1 MTNELENSVSK
12 RNIVNDYRKI
22 DTIVGTSYT
31 SFLVYASY
39 EDLDNGTLTIKQL
52 KDNTN
57 LISNISIKVPMN
69 EFKQLIERG
78 TFRNEQKAV

>member
-1 MTNELENSVSK
+1 MTKEIENSVSK

-31 SFLVYASY
+31 SFLVYVSY